1 MSNYQ
6 VVTSTERDTNGRIT
20 RTGATWG
27 ETRPNVEQLIMI
39 LGAFGI
45 LGTLFGL
52 CWAVLAKAPNPLLFV
67 GIAAMGGAL
76 WMTVKLPG
84 RPRAVYL
91 HDDGL
96 IETPHGIVHLPSIE
110 AIGGTHEA
118 IVSIEARPQ
127 QYQPRV
133 EGTEWPRLYEVII
146 ISQYGDL
153 VLVSR
158 NLRENIALKAAAQLS
173 QSLASLRKESPEAMG
188 LVVGDPVH

>member
-1 MSNYQ
+1 MSNYE
-6 VVTSTERDTNGRIT
+6 VVTSTERDANGRIT
-20 RTGATWG
+20 RTGASWG
-27 ETRPNVEQLIMI
+27 ETRPNVEQLIMMLCA
-39 LGAFGI
+39 LGFAATF
-45 LGTLFGL
+45 FGL
-52 CWAVLAKAPNPLLFV
+52 LWAMFAGLSLLLAG
-67 GIAAMGGAL
+67 GIVAIGAAL

-84 RPRAVYL
+84 RPRAVYF
-91 HDDGL
+91 HHDGL

-127 QYQPRV
+127 QHQPRV

-146 ISQYGDL
+146 ISGGGDL

-173 QSLASLRKESPEAMG
+173 QSLAALRKESPEAMG
-188 LVVGDPVH
+188 LVVGEPVH